1 MKSQSNPKGKKSFVF
16 NIDAALDQAIQYH
29 ISGNIQQ
36 AAEIY
41 AEILHHDPDNAYAIH
56 SIGILALQGGKNEL
70 ALRCIRKAIEINP
83 EDPVFHNNLGLV
95 FRNLGESENAF
106 KHFQRATSLD
116 PNYSEAYHNAGNML
130 KDLCRP
136 MEAIEFQNRAIE
148 LRPDYIEAHFNKSI
162 ALLLMQNFKDGLEE
176 YEWRRHLKALKP
188 LEFDQPL
195 WDGSDLSGKTILLHA
210 EQGLGDTIQFIRY
223 AKVAKEGGATV
234 IAAVQ
239 DSLTTLL
246 KNCAYVTSVISL
258 KDKFPNF
265 DLQAPLM
272 SLPWILNTK
281 PSTIPAEIPYIKADS
296 ELVKQWHARLAENNN
311 FKIGLCWQ
319 ASPLY
324 EKHHQRKTISPK
336 SIPLRDLYSLA
347 KIDGVSLYSLQK
359 EVPTEQLEN
368 MPNDFILHDFGPDF
382 DNNHGPFMDSAAVME
397 NLDLV
402 ITIDTSIA
410 HLAGAL
416 GVPVWVMLPYV
427 PDWRW
432 FLGKNGSPWY
442 PTMRLFRQGKTR
454 DWNAVIKEVIGA
466 LSNIMETT
474 LGNKR
479 VLPSS
484 GTGKKI
490 QSSVKVEVSIGEF
503 IDKLVILKI
512 KAERI
517 TDPLK
522 LGNITIELGILQS
535 IYEKQISKSIKLDG
549 LIEELWKVNNK
560 LWDIEDAL
568 REKERHK
575 RYDQDFIEL
584 ARSVYFTN
592 DHRANVK
599 RLINELLGSHI
610 IEEKSYTTY

>member
-1 MKSQSNPKGKKSFVF
+1 MKNQTNLKGKKNFVF
-16 NIDAALDQAIQYH
+16 NIDAALDQAIKYH

-36 AAEIY
+36 AAEVY

-56 SIGILALQGGKNEL
+56 SIGILALQGGNNEL
-70 ALRCIRKAIEINP
+70 ALSYIKKAIEINP
-83 EDPVFHNNLGLV
+83 EDPVFHNNLGLA
-95 FRNLGESENAF
+95 FRNLGKSENAL
-106 KHFQRATSLD
+106 KHFQRATCLD
-116 PNYSEAYHNAGNML
+116 SNYAEAYHNAGNML

-136 MEAIEFQNRAIE
+136 REAVEFQNKAIE
-148 LRPDYIEAHFNKSI
+148 LRPDYIEAHFNRSV
-162 ALLLMQNFKDGLEE
+162 ALLLLENFKDGLEE
-176 YEWRRHLKALKP
+176 YEWRRHLKALKS
-188 LEFDQPL
+188 LEFAQPL

-223 AKVAKEGGATV
+223 AKVAKESGATV
-234 IAAVQ
+234 IAAAQ
-239 DSLTTLL
+239 DPLTTLL
-246 KNCAYVTSVISL
+246 KSCAYVTSVISL
-258 KDKFPNF
+258 KDNFPDF

-272 SLPWILNTK
+272 SLPWILNEK
-281 PSTIPAEIPYIKADS
+281 PSSILAEIPYIKADS
-296 ELVKQWHARLAENNN
+296 ELVKQWHARLGENNN

-319 ASPLY
+319 ASFLY
-324 EKHHQRKTISPK
+324 EKNHQRKTISSK
-336 SIPLRDLYSLA
+336 SIPLRDFYPLS
-347 KIDGVSLYSLQK
+347 KMDGIKLYSLQK
-359 EVPTEQLEN
+359 GVPTEQLEN
-368 MPNDFILHDFGPDF
+368 MPGDFILHDFGPDF
-382 DNNHGPFMDSAAVME
+382 DDNHGPFMDSAAVME

-432 FLGKNGSPWY
+432 FLEKNISPWY
-442 PTMRLFRQGKTR
+442 PTMRLFRQGETR

-466 LSNIMETT
+466 LSNIMKTK
-474 LGNKR
+474 LGAKQ
-479 VLPSS
+479 VSPSS

-490 QSSVKVEVSIGEF
+490 QTSVKVEVSIGEF

-522 LGNITIELGILQS
+522 LGNVRTELEILQS
-535 IYEKQISKSIKLDG
+535 MYEKQISKSVKLDG

-560 LWDIEDAL
+560 LWDTEDAL
-568 REKERHK
+568 RKEELHK
-575 RYDQDFIEL
+575 RYDQNFIEL

-592 DHRANVK
+592 DHRANIK
-599 RLINELLGSHI
+599 RKINELLGSHI
-610 IEEKSYTTY
+610 IEEKSYTAY